1 LWHVADPWT
10 RDSAFRK
17 SRLMSQDENVSAI
30 QSATSDEATQQGRL
44 TATASSEQTV
54 SVINE
59 IANKLKE
66 LESNISIQ

>member
-1 LWHVADPWT
+1 
-10 RDSAFRK
+10 
-17 SRLMSQDENVSAI
+17 MSQDENVSAI

-66 LESNISIQ
+66 LESKISIQ